1 MLYDDVNCLFL
12 LIPIMYSNPNFHLSI
27 LPLITYRKEYFQD
40 ILNRLVTTV
49 IIGMMPPLQGAS
61 LVYNI
66 ATILGLDLLQEL
78 PQKTLIVTGMR
89 KTNDLIRGHDFLVT
103 AFTPFGEIE
112 EAAIAPSNRG
122 FGKSSHSINP
132 LFIDLL
138 KCSHLMYFYHLLAQA
153 LFDSWNQRQ

>member
-1 MLYDDVNCLFL
+1 MSILYDDVNSLFL
-12 LIPIMYSNPNFHLSI
+12 FISHLYSKPNLHILS
-27 LPLITYRKEYFQD
+27 LYTLLYRNEYFQD

-61 LVYNI
+61 LVYNV

-122 FGKSSHSINP
+122 FGKSS
-132 LFIDLL
+132 LL
-138 KCSHLMYFYHLLAQA
+138 
-153 LFDSWNQRQ
+153 

>member
-1 MLYDDVNCLFL
+1 MYGLPIDFTFL
-12 LIPIMYSNPNFHLSI
+12 VLTDTHAISIQPN
-27 LPLITYRKEYFQD
+27 YRNEYFQD

-122 FGKSSHSINP
+122 FGKSS
-132 LFIDLL
+132 LL
-138 KCSHLMYFYHLLAQA
+138 
-153 LFDSWNQRQ
+153 

>member
-1 MLYDDVNCLFL
+1 MLGAIAASSMSPNGVNAVTRKSCPRIRSFVFL
-12 LIPIMYSNPNFHLSI
+12 I
-27 LPLITYRKEYFQD
+27 
-40 ILNRLVTTV
+40 LVTTV

-103 AFTPFGEIE
+103 AFTPFGDIE

-122 FGKSSHSINP
+122 FGKSS
-132 LFIDLL
+132 LL
-138 KCSHLMYFYHLLAQA
+138 
-153 LFDSWNQRQ
+153 

>member
-1 MLYDDVNCLFL
+1 MLACLVNFTCLVLTHTYYPYL
-12 LIPIMYSNPNFHLSI
+12 LH
-27 LPLITYRKEYFQD
+27 YRNEYFQD

-103 AFTPFGEIE
+103 AFTPFGDIE

-122 FGKSSHSINP
+122 FGKSYHSTSMNSIG
-132 LFIDLL
+132 L
-138 KCSHLMYFYHLLAQA
+138 
-153 LFDSWNQRQ
+153 

>member
-1 MLYDDVNCLFL
+1 
-12 LIPIMYSNPNFHLSI
+12 
-27 LPLITYRKEYFQD
+27 
-40 ILNRLVTTV
+40 
-49 IIGMMPPLQGAS
+49 MMPPLQGAS

-103 AFTPFGEIE
+103 AFTPFGDIE

-122 FGKSSHSINP
+122 FGKSHHSISMNC
-132 LFIDLL
+132 ILL
-138 KCSHLMYFYHLLAQA
+138 VCKVLTSCVLLLSPTCRLCSIHGTRRSKACVEEV
-153 LFDSWNQRQ
+153 

>member
-1 MLYDDVNCLFL
+1 
-12 LIPIMYSNPNFHLSI
+12 
-27 LPLITYRKEYFQD
+27 
-40 ILNRLVTTV
+40 
-49 IIGMMPPLQGAS
+49 MMPPLQGAS

-103 AFTPFGEIE
+103 AFTPFGDIE

-122 FGKSSHSINP
+122 FGKSSKYELSIFYW
-132 LFIDLL
+132 LV
-138 KCSHLMYFYHLLAQA
+138 KCSHLMYFYRLLAGFVRFMEPEGVKHA
-153 LFDSWNQRQ
+153 LKKYREFEIEIQDVSIAIKTPKPERH